1 MTTEELKDKLKII
14 QKTKCETGILELKS
28 AHFDCP
34 KRLYDTLS
42 SFSNQDDGES
52 RQYAERCRNITCHNR
67 NFWMK
72 EGVLLR

>member
-34 KRLYDTLS
+34 K
-42 SFSNQDDGES
+42 Q
-52 RQYAERCRNITCHNR
+52 II
-67 NFWMK
+67 
-72 EGVLLR
+72 